1 MILSESAIQNALD
14 TVKARFPEVTD
25 GRCHNAIDDDFL
37 GFTLWGTF
45 ALDPDELTARRF
57 FITFTQEPDGGQ
69 GDLTVGQPAYFWT
82 RADAGDAYWLD
93 TPPCATLEEA
103 IAALKKAMRPLAQVV
118 AGELTGLR
126 E

>member
-1 MILSESAIQNALD
+1 MIWSTAEIHIALD
-14 TVKARFPEVTD
+14 TVKARFTEVTD
-25 GRCHNAIDDDFL
+25 GRYHNAIDDNFL

-45 ALDPDELTARRF
+45 TLDPDDLTTKRF
-57 FITFTQEPDGGQ
+57 FITFTQGPDGGQ

-118 AGELTGLR
+118 AGD
-126 E
+126 